1 MVNSLSKMELSW
13 ICNRCCNQL
22 IWAHFSQTSFD
33 SESFEYF
40 KIHGDLEED
49 VIRKSVPNWISY
61 LHEFFRSFPH
71 MLSIFLAWKMDF
83 GFILNRISADEWGP
97 PVIARVGPRRVL
109 IGRAGRRRPTAVCPY
124 KNPRSEP
131 SCRKPPQRWV
141 QALSFSPMVARSERC
156 RHPIVKPV

>member
-1 MVNSLSKMELSW
+1 MVNYLSKMELSW

-40 KIHGDLEED
+40 KIRGDLEED

-61 LHEFFRSFPH
+61 LHEFFRSFPYL
-71 MLSIFLAWKMDF
+71 LSIFLTWKMNF

-97 PVIARVGPRRVL
+97 PVIARAGRRVL
-109 IGRAGRRRPTAVCPY
+109 IGRAGRRRPTVVCPY

-141 QALSFSPMVARSERC
+141 QAPSFSPMVARSEQR